1 MKLRNL
7 ATVTAMEL
15 KRVWN
20 DKRLVFI
27 LTAGPVVVCSVF
39 GFIAYKSP
47 QELDV
52 TVYLDDFHMTQAVE
66 IQQVDDIINNI
77 DMSDTFSV
85 VRSASLEEAMRRMDE
100 GLTRAVIVIKEGN
113 DRIESVTVTI
123 DATDPTISYAVA
135 SELPVFF
142 EQYSTSMSIQSL
154 NTFGFSEE
162 QSEKLLSPFTMT
174 FETNEWRELKY
185 FDFYASALVIL
196 LALCL
201 PLGLASP
208 AITSERALGTIER
221 IFVSPYRRS
230 EIIIGKMLAHTIFAV
245 IIIILVLITL
255 KLLFDI
261 TLGNIALVLL
271 VSILVGIN
279 AVILGLLISSITY
292 SESESILLA
301 IMCFLGLLLQMTY
314 LIPWESMHVISRYIS
329 YAIPYTYGV
338 QAIRSIN
345 LVGAG
350 FADIW
355 RDLIIMFGFIVI
367 QALIATQLLKREI
380 K

>member
-1 MKLRNL
+1 MKLKNM
-7 ATVTAMEL
+7 ATVTMMEL

-52 TVYLDDFHMTQAVE
+52 TVFLDDFYNMQTSEMQQAE
-66 IQQVDDIINNI
+66 YIINNI

-85 VRSASLEEAMRRMDE
+85 TCVNSLDEAMQRMDN
-100 GLTRAVIVIKEGN
+100 GLTRAVVVIKEEN
-113 DRIESVTVTI
+113 ERIESVSVTI
-123 DATDPTISYAVA
+123 DTTDPTISYAVA

-142 EQYSTSMSIQSL
+142 EEYSLSMSIQSL
-154 NTFGFSEE
+154 NILGFSNE

-174 FETNEWRELKY
+174 FETNEWREIKY

-208 AITSERALGTIER
+208 AITSERSSGTIER

-245 IIIILVLITL
+245 IIIILVLFTL
-255 KLLFDI
+255 KILFDI

-271 VSILVGIN
+271 VSVLVGVN

-301 IMCFLGLLLQMTY
+301 IMCFLGLLIQMTY
-314 LIPWESMHVISRYIS
+314 LIPWESMHAISKFIS

-350 FADIW
+350 LADIW

>member
-7 ATVTAMEL
+7 TTVTMMEL

-52 TVYLDDFHMTQAVE
+52 TIYLDDFYRMQTAE
-66 IQQVDDIINNI
+66 MQQVEDIINEI
-77 DMSDTFSV
+77 DLSDTFSV
-85 VRSASLEEAMRRMDE
+85 TRASSLDEAMQRMDA
-100 GLTRAVIVIKEGN
+100 GLTRAVMVIKEGN
-113 DRIESVTVTI
+113 ERIESVSVTI
-123 DATDPTISYAVA
+123 DTTDPTISYAVA

-142 EQYSTSMSIQSL
+142 EDYSISMSIQSL
-154 NTFGFSEE
+154 NNLGFSVE
-162 QSEKLLSPFTMT
+162 QAETLLSPFTMT
-174 FETNEWRELKY
+174 FETNEWKEIKY

-208 AITSERALGTIER
+208 SITSERSSGTIER

-230 EIIIGKMLAHTIFAV
+230 EIIIGKMLAHTIFAI
-245 IIIILVLITL
+245 IIIILIIITL
-255 KLLFDI
+255 KLVFDI
-261 TLGNIALVLL
+261 TLGNIVLVLL
-271 VSILVGIN
+271 VAILVGIN

-292 SESESILLA
+292 TEAESILLA
-301 IMCFLGLLLQMTY
+301 IMCFLGLLIQMTY

-350 FADIW
+350 FSDIW

-367 QALIATQLLKREI
+367 QALIATQVLKREI

>member
-1 MKLRNL
+1 MNLRNL
-7 ATVTAMEL
+7 ATVTMMEL

-27 LTAGPVVVCSVF
+27 LTAGPVLVCTVF
-39 GFIAYKSP
+39 GFIAYRSP

-52 TVYLDDFHMTQAVE
+52 TVYLDDFHSTQTAVM
-66 IQQVDDIINNI
+66 QQVDDIVNDI
-77 DMSDTFSV
+77 DMSDIFSV
-85 VRSASLEEAMRRMDE
+85 TRVDSLYEAMQRMDE
-100 GLTRAVIVIKEGN
+100 GLTRAILVIKEGN
-113 DRIESVTVTI
+113 ECIESVSVTI
-123 DATDPTISYAVA
+123 DTTDPTISYAVA

-142 EQYSTSMSIQSL
+142 EEYSISMSIQSL
-154 NTFGFSEE
+154 NNLGFSEE

-221 IFVSPYRRS
+221 IFVSPYRRT
-230 EIIIGKMLAHTIFAV
+230 EIIIGKMLAHTIFAI

-255 KLLFDI
+255 KILFDI

-271 VSILVGIN
+271 VSILVGVN

-292 SESESILLA
+292 TEAESILLA
-301 IMCFLGLLLQMTY
+301 IMCFLGLLIQMTY
-314 LIPWESMHVISRYIS
+314 LIPWESMHTISRFIS

-350 FADIW
+350 FTDIW

-367 QALIATQLLKREI
+367 QALIATQILKREI

>member
-1 MKLRNL
+1 MKLKNI
-7 ATVTAMEL
+7 ATVTMMEL

-52 TVYLDDFHMTQAVE
+52 TVFVDDFYNTQTSE
-66 IQQVDDIINNI
+66 MQQVKDIVNEI

-85 VRSASLEEAMRRMDE
+85 TPAYSLDEAMQRMDE
-100 GLTRAVIVIKEGN
+100 GKTRAVVVINEGN
-113 DRIESVTVTI
+113 ERIESVSVVI
-123 DATDPTISYAVA
+123 DTTDPTISYAVA

-142 EQYSTSMSIQSL
+142 EAYSISMSIQSL
-154 NTFGFSEE
+154 NILGFSDE
-162 QSEKLLSPFTMT
+162 QSEKLLSPFTTT
-174 FETNEWRELKY
+174 FETNEWREIKY

-208 AITSERALGTIER
+208 AITSERSSGTIER

-230 EIIIGKMLAHTIFAV
+230 EIIIGKMLAHTIFA
-245 IIIILVLITL
+245 IIIIVLVIITL
-255 KLLFDI
+255 KILFDI

-271 VSILVGIN
+271 VSVLVGVN

-301 IMCFLGLLLQMTY
+301 IMFFLGLLIQMTY
-314 LIPWESMHVISRYIS
+314 LIPWESMHAISKFIS

-350 FADIW
+350 LADIW
-355 RDLIIMFGFIVI
+355 RDLVIMFGFIIV
-367 QALIATQLLKREI
+367 QAIIATQLLKREI